1 MNDAHNRRLK
11 VSVLLLAVL
20 FVSFGVLATPHRPK
34 AKQNKEPEK
43 ESKMFDM
50 KNLGKLKKLDEN
62 APEAMNAFWAF
73 EKETFKEVL

>member
-1 MNDAHNRRLK
+1 MTHTTDGSRFLF
-11 VSVLLLAVL
+11 SCLPFFSFLL
-20 FVSFGVLATPHRPK
+20 GVLATPHRPK

-43 ESKMFDM
+43 ESNMFDM
-50 KNLGKLKKLDEN
+50 KNLGKLKKLDET